1 MVNLLDIL
9 SYSVTPPF
17 NKQFIFTST
26 LYSYR
31 DLAITSSYFHIT
43 SLQMFLNLHLQLN
56 YKAEVQCQAE
66 H

>member
-1 MVNLLDIL
+1 MVNLLDIM

-17 NKQFIFTST
+17 KKQSIFTSN

-31 DLAITSSYFHIT
+31 DLAITSTYFHIT
-43 SLQMFLNLHLQLN
+43 SLQMFLNLHLQFN